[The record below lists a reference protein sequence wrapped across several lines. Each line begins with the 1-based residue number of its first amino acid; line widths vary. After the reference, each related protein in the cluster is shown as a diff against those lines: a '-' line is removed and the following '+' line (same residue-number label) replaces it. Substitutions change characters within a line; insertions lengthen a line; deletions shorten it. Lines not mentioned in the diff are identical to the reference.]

1 MHARVWG
8 SFPNLPVSSL
18 DISTHPSCLFPTTQ
32 CLPSRLLRIQMW
44 IFFFNSSAKLL
55 QELQR
60 TEGAHL
66 CVRGL
71 CGCAPAEGLYFGS
84 FPPVSWSASGP
95 HEKQNKNLGVC
106 PKTPGRSGRFLHS
119 CNRVRARAPIRRP

>member
-1 MHARVWG
+1 MLAYGALFLIFQYPLWI
-8 SFPNLPVSSL
+8 FLLIPAAFFLPLSACHQ
-18 DISTHPSCLFPTTQ
+18 DCLESK
-32 CLPSRLLRIQMW
+32 CG
-44 IFFFNSSAKLL
+44 FFFNSSAKLL

-60 TEGAHL
+60 TERAHL